1 LRDLQRII
9 VELEQQKE
17 AIDRALTA
25 LREVAEPGQ
34 TQTATKK
41 RRGRPP
47 AKKQSRMTEEGRE
60 RLRQSM
66 KQRWAAK
73 RAAKRASKR
82 GGKRAS
88 KQSANS

>member
-1 LRDLQRII
+1 MRDLQKII

-17 AIDRALTA
+17 AIERALAA

-34 TQTATKK
+34 NEATTKR

-47 AKKQSRMTEEGRE
+47 AVKKESRMTAEGRE
-60 RLRQSM
+60 RLRESM

-73 RAAKRASKR
+73 RAAKRTSKR
-82 GGKRAS
+82 AAKKAS
-88 KQSANS
+88 